1 MPPDKTDNPHDKRAP
16 PVQTLIVAG
25 ACSLFLASCVDLTE
39 LTWPTTGPEK
49 QPRATAREPVTGFSL
64 EEREI
69 EVPHAFH
76 RTGIAVWDGS
86 DHADG
91 IWVAHAATVQPE
103 RVVIR
108 NPGNGQSAV
117 GDLYRRNAVSFE
129 REFDVNSV
137 MLLSAAAARALGIS
151 PNVPSRVEVT
161 AIRREIVSI
170 PDPEGSI

>member
-1 MPPDKTDNPHDKRAP
+1 MPHDKTDSPHDKRVP
-16 PVQTLIVAG
+16 HVQAMIVAG
-25 ACSLFLASCVDLTE
+25 ALSLFLASCVDLTE
-39 LTWPTTGPEK
+39 LTWPMTEPGELP
-49 QPRATAREPVTGFSL
+49 QAIARDPGTGFSL
-64 EEREI
+64 EEREV
-69 EVPHAFH
+69 EMPDAFH
-76 RTGIAVWDGS
+76 RTGVAVWDGS

-91 IWVAHAATVQPE
+91 VWVAHAATVRPE

-117 GDLYRRNAVSFE
+117 GDLYRRNTVSFE
-129 REFDVNSV
+129 REFDVESV